1 MQEFRFDNIR
11 NRLEEIERL
20 VNLLFTSGIA
30 NSLVK
35 NSSQTYKRT
44 TPNLTPATQ
53 IYPPSTRP
61 ITQKITPPTHVT
73 PQLRM
78 NITPQSLAILD
89 EPQHS
94 QNITPVTPQ
103 IAKSRE
109 NITPQSQASLR
120 EPPPNQPSIQSS
132 EQPKDKVRIKIL
144 YKTWWDKILADWQ
157 NDFN

>member
-1 MQEFRFDNIR
+1 
-11 NRLEEIERL
+11 
-20 VNLLFTSGIA
+20 
-30 NSLVK
+30 
-35 NSSQTYKRT
+35 
-44 TPNLTPATQ
+44 
-53 IYPPSTRP
+53 
-61 ITQKITPPTHVT
+61 
-73 PQLRM
+73 M